1 MKSKKFL
8 NVIKILWLVAVVA
21 GGIYYVVKN
30 YDAAIQYISTIE
42 PVKLIISF
50 LLIVAVRILNVDLI
64 QRSLV
69 IVGWKPNFS
78 RAFSLVSISQLG
90 KYIPGGIWQFVARFG
105 AYKENQLSNKD
116 MGKSFLI
123 ENIWLVAGAF
133 FCSLAFLFL
142 SIPNSVVEK
151 YQIFLSVQLRVL
163 LTLVCIFAW
172 LLTLVI
178 IEHRF
183 DPRTKGSHA
192 RIVLTQFV
200 TQAVMWI
207 LTGISFYVL
216 LPVAGSLNDICF
228 SIGAFGLAFL
238 AGYVVIIAPGGIGVR
253 EYVAAVLF
261 AIMYANL
268 EIGIFTIVHRLLYT
282 IVEFL
287 LAGIA
292 YLLPNKASSVENG
305 DPGSDSAQSEDSQ
318 RQKE

>member
-1 MKSKKFL
+1 M
-8 NVIKILWLVAVVA
+8 AVVA
-21 GGIYYVVKN
+21 GGIYYVAKN

-142 SIPNSVVEK
+142 SIPSAVAEK
-151 YQIFLSVQLRVL
+151 YHIVLSVQFRVL
-163 LTLVCIFAW
+163 LALVCIFAW
-172 LLTLVI
+172 VLMLVI
-178 IEHRF
+178 IERRF
-183 DPRTKGSHA
+183 DPQTKASHA
-192 RIVLTQFV
+192 RIVLVQFV
-200 TQAVMWI
+200 TQAMMWI

-216 LPVAGSLNDICF
+216 LPVAGSLKDMSF

-261 AIMYANL
+261 SLVYANI

-292 YLLPNKASSVENG
+292 YLLPNKPAPANG
-305 DPGSDSAQSEDSQ
+305 GAPDADKKQGEDSQ
-318 RQKE
+318 HLKD